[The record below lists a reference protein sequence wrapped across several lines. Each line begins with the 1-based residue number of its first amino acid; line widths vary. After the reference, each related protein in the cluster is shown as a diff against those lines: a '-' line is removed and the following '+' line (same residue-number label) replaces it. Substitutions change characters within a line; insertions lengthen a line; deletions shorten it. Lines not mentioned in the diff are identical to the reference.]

1 MKTVTQS
8 FAVVAAVLLVNS
20 WAFAQPSYTQFGN
33 LNNSSVDVT
42 SIWTKLKTTPG
53 AHSFN
58 KIRKDSTI
66 EVVVN
71 SRFSVGEFTDATG
84 VSFQVRIDD
93 KKTPNFGNQGS
104 LTKANTSEFLSI
116 LAVFQKLPPGKHTVS
131 IWGRAAHMGKA
142 SGMLVDP
149 GGWGGK
155 IIVKEAD

>member
-1 MKTVTQS
+1 V
-8 FAVVAAVLLVNS
+8 VLLYDEGDWCPGPFQQLLKPSQRVSHEAKVVEVNV
-20 WAFAQPSYTQFGN
+20 QNGTHG
-33 LNNSSVDVT
+33 LR
-42 SIWTKLKTTPG
+42 TPDG